1 MPKLV
6 IIIPTFLVIFILLLT
21 KEYQP
26 IIKSIIDDLINSDEK
41 LSQQFHQYMKKLDM
55 LQEVMEEQGG
65 DISSIKEAELNK
77 FYERVGN
84 YILQNYKK
92 SEYTYN
98 QTDGKKVSSSSK
110 KRNYRTR
117 KYLSEI
123 RIKSYILEVASE
135 QQREIDKAIEEYNKR
150 MENQLLV

>member
-1 MPKLV
+1 MKLKDLYKVLPKTGRLQYNS
-6 IIIPTFLVIFILLLT
+6 INM

-84 YILQNYKK
+84 YILQIIKKANILIIRLMVKK
-92 SEYTYN
+92 SVHL
-98 QTDGKKVSSSSK
+98 Q
-110 KRNYRTR
+110 R
-117 KYLSEI
+117 KETI
-123 RIKSYILEVASE
+123 VP
-135 QQREIDKAIEEYNKR
+135 
-150 MENQLLV
+150 ENICLK

>member
-1 MPKLV
+1 
-6 IIIPTFLVIFILLLT
+6 
-21 KEYQP
+21 
-26 IIKSIIDDLINSDEK
+26 
-41 LSQQFHQYMKKLDM
+41 MKKLDM

-92 SEYTYN
+92 SEYIYD
-98 QTDGKKVSSSSK
+98 QTDSKKASSFSK

-117 KYLSEI
+117 KYLSET
-123 RIKSYILEVASE
+123 RIKSYILEVSNE

-150 MENQLLV
+150 MEN

>member
-1 MPKLV
+1 M
-6 IIIPTFLVIFILLLT
+6 

-26 IIKSIIDDLINSDEK
+26 IIKSIIDNLINSDEK

-92 SEYTYN
+92 NEYIYD
-98 QTDGKKVSSSSK
+98 QTNSKKSSSFSK

-123 RIKSYILEVASE
+123 RIKSYILEVSNE

>member
-1 MPKLV
+1 
-6 IIIPTFLVIFILLLT
+6 
-21 KEYQP
+21 
-26 IIKSIIDDLINSDEK
+26 
-41 LSQQFHQYMKKLDM
+41 
-55 LQEVMEEQGG
+55 MEEQGG

-92 SEYTYN
+92 NEYIYD
-98 QTDGKKVSSSSK
+98 QTNSKKSSSFSK

-123 RIKSYILEVASE
+123 RIKSYILEVSNE

>member
-1 MPKLV
+1 M
-6 IIIPTFLVIFILLLT
+6 

-92 SEYTYN
+92 NEYIYD
-98 QTDGKKVSSSSK
+98 QTNSKKSSSFSK

-123 RIKSYILEVASE
+123 RIKSYILEVSNE

>member
-1 MPKLV
+1 M
-6 IIIPTFLVIFILLLT
+6 
-21 KEYQP
+21 
-26 IIKSIIDDLINSDEK
+26 KSKNKNWIDLINSDEK
-41 LSQQFHQYMKKLDM
+41 LSQQFHQYMKILDI
-55 LQEVMEEQGG
+55 LQEIMEEQGG

-98 QTDGKKVSSSSK
+98 QTGSKKNGSSSK

-117 KYLSEI
+117 KYLSET

-150 MENQLLV
+150 MESQLLVE